1 MFSIVIPI
9 VGKAEPAAIS
19 VPVWPVKNDW
29 AKVTDLVEVV
39 DAITSFTVS
48 TLLSSSAV

>member
-1 MFSIVIPI
+1 MVTPI
-9 VGKAEPAAIS
+9 VGKADPAETL
-19 VPVWPVKNDW
+19 VPLDPVKNDW

-39 DAITSFTVS
+39 EAIAVFTVS